1 MKKRVKASV
10 MLIWMCWL
18 VYACS
23 YTGKVN
29 YAANINSIMSFYQ
42 VDHSSAGLASA
53 FFFFAYAIGQVVN
66 GLLCKKYNAKWM
78 IFLSLLVA
86 GVVNFIVGI
95 SNHFILVQ
103 YLWLVNGFTMSIL
116 WPSLVRVLSEN
127 LSKRNMAKAS
137 MVMGTTVATGTFSIY
152 ALSALFVK
160 INFKLSF
167 YLPSCLFIA
176 VGILWLF
183 SFSGIVERA
192 RTESE
197 QEEVE
202 ELKKDCKK
210 SETFNRKL
218 LLLSIVM
225 LAIYGVATNLIKDG
239 LITWVP
245 SILKE
250 QYKLNDSFSIILT
263 LALPA
268 VTMFANLFAVKIH
281 KVITD
286 YVLHSAMLFLC
297 SGIIIAG
304 VICGLSLNQ
313 FILTL
318 VGFAIV
324 CFLISSSNTL
334 ITSIFPLFMK
344 GKVNSGLVAGML
356 NGFCYLGSTLSS
368 YGLGTIADKFG
379 WLAVFRVLL
388 VVCGLVCVGAVVYLT
403 IKKTIKKKSETNKNE
418 IHAY

>member
-1 MKKRVKASV
+1 MKKGIKSSV
-10 MLIWMCWL
+10 MLILLCWL

-42 VDHSSAGLASA
+42 VDHSSAGLAST
-53 FFFFAYAIGQVVN
+53 FFFFAYAVGQVVN
-66 GLLCKKYNAKWM
+66 GLLCKKYNLKWM
-78 IFLSLLVA
+78 IFLSLLVS
-86 GVVNFIVGI
+86 GIVNFIVGI
-95 SNHFILVQ
+95 SDNFTLVQ

-116 WPSLVRVLSEN
+116 WPSLIRVLSEN
-127 LSKRNMAKAS
+127 LGKQDMAKSS
-137 MVMGTTVATGTFSIY
+137 MIMGTTVATGTFLIY

-160 INFKLSF
+160 IDFKLSF
-167 YLPSCLFIA
+167 YLPSFAFIA
-176 VGILWLF
+176 VGLLWLF
-183 SFSGIVERA
+183 AFPSVVKKARAESQKVE
-192 RTESE
+192 TELLE
-197 QEEVE
+197 TTPE
-202 ELKKDCKK
+202 K
-210 SETFNRKL
+210 SEGFNRKL

-250 QYKLNDSFSIILT
+250 QYELDDSFSIILT

-268 VTMFANLFAVKIH
+268 VAIFANVFAVKVH
-281 KVITD
+281 KAIPD
-286 YVLHSAMLFLC
+286 FVLHSAALFVG

-304 VICGLSLNQ
+304 VIAGLSLNQ
-313 FILTL
+313 FVLTL

-324 CFLISSSNTL
+324 CFLISSSNSL

-344 GKVNSGLVAGML
+344 GKLNSGLIAGIL

-368 YGLGTIADKFG
+368 YGLGVIADNFG
-379 WLAVFRVLL
+379 WTSVFWVLLAVCALI
-388 VVCGLVCVGAVVYLT
+388 CVGAVVYLML
-403 IKKTIKKKSETNKNE
+403 KKIIKKKTEFE
-418 IHAY
+418 GV